1 MPAKHIVSGHPFFAI
16 RRVVSHETR
25 MGYMCCHVMDGRSD
39 GDVVLRH
46 FVFEPFICFCGEE
59 GQDFLYRKGGYA
71 YGGRY
76 GCFKE
81 DSSSED
87 K

>member
-1 MPAKHIVSGHPFFAI
+1 MRREWDICAAMLWMGVLTVMLCCGISFLNPSYAFAAKK
-16 RRVVSHETR
+16 
-25 MGYMCCHVMDGRSD
+25 YC
-39 GDVVLRH
+39 
-46 FVFEPFICFCGEE
+46 
-59 GQDFLYRKGGYA
+59 KGGYA